1 MPTPGFTIIGKKSRL
16 RYFLGLAPLAYV
28 SLLTNAVAVVTA
40 LANCLPHS
48 AAAGRSRPPPA
59 VPMAPKLLGDHVALV
74 RSLACSDN
82 NQGTLKMKATRQST
96 RNYNVYVH
104 LGWPTLPS
112 TGQLIHSLRQLIDL
126 HIYCLSDH
134 PQSDAGFPTCKLVD
148 GRI

>member
-1 MPTPGFTIIGKKSRL
+1 MFARYRKKEQDVPAKPGDGHTGHRTTQGVPTPGFTIIGKKSRL

-96 RNYNVYVH
+96 QEQIKEHRNKQ
-104 LGWPTLPS
+104 G
-112 TGQLIHSLRQLIDL
+112 
-126 HIYCLSDH
+126 CSDKIQH
-134 PQSDAGFPTCKLVD
+134 N
-148 GRI
+148 I